1 MNIKGHFETITR
13 HKLLVM
19 KYCFECGL
27 YQQGLTHDLSKYSP
41 TEFIPGCIY
50 YQGDHSPNEAER
62 AARGYSSAWL
72 HHKGRN
78 KHHLEY
84 WIDYTTNKSGLGGMK
99 MPLRYVCEM
108 VCDRV
113 AASQIYLGDKY
124 TDASPWQYYEKSKDH
139 YLLHPETRALLE
151 KLLLMV
157 RDLGQERTFAYIRF
171 LLGCEDNDPDKVIP
185 DIDTANV
192 VDTVNHMAADSKEG
206 LGQVYYSAKYSE
218 ITKELLNNWLENRE
232 KSVTYAEEYQK
243 IVAKMG
249 GNAKIVVGLT
259 DKNVIPGLTSG
270 NPAVKSSAKYDV
282 LFKDTSA
289 YNLADRIGVAFV
301 KTENGTVYQ
310 LVCLFDVN

>member
-1 MNIKGHFETITR
+1 MKRF
-13 HKLLVM
+13 KKVLALVLAGVLALAM
-19 KYCFECGL
+19 
-27 YQQGLTHDLSKYSP
+27 LTACD
-41 TEFIPGCIY
+41 G
-50 YQGDHSPNEAER
+50 G
-62 AARGYSSAWL
+62 
-72 HHKGRN
+72 
-78 KHHLEY
+78 
-84 WIDYTTNKSGLGGMK
+84 TT
-99 MPLRYVCEM
+99 
-108 VCDRV
+108 
-113 AASQIYLGDKY
+113 
-124 TDASPWQYYEKSKDH
+124 
-139 YLLHPETRALLE
+139 
-151 KLLLMV
+151 
-157 RDLGQERTFAYIRF
+157 
-171 LLGCEDNDPDKVIP
+171 DPDKVIP

-270 NPAVKSSAKYDV
+270 NPAVKGSAKYDV

-301 KTENGTVYQ
+301 KTENGTAGLPVRRELSITQ
-310 LVCLFDVN
+310 RQNSITHKKPPEAARTAFRGLLCQRNCLLLVLVDLNIVGGVSVLHKEKRAGECGG

>member
-1 MNIKGHFETITR
+1 MKRF
-13 HKLLVM
+13 KKVLALVLAGVLALAM
-19 KYCFECGL
+19 
-27 YQQGLTHDLSKYSP
+27 LTACD
-41 TEFIPGCIY
+41 G
-50 YQGDHSPNEAER
+50 G
-62 AARGYSSAWL
+62 
-72 HHKGRN
+72 
-78 KHHLEY
+78 
-84 WIDYTTNKSGLGGMK
+84 TT
-99 MPLRYVCEM
+99 
-108 VCDRV
+108 
-113 AASQIYLGDKY
+113 
-124 TDASPWQYYEKSKDH
+124 
-139 YLLHPETRALLE
+139 
-151 KLLLMV
+151 
-157 RDLGQERTFAYIRF
+157 
-171 LLGCEDNDPDKVIP
+171 DPDKIMP
-185 DIDTANV
+185 EDGTPEV
-192 VDTVNHMAADSKEG
+192 VLTVNNMAANKG

-270 NPAVKSSAKYDV
+270 NPAVKGSAKYDV